1 MSLPLERH
9 ISEGFGSLFSN
20 FGSSDT
26 SAAPSEKSDFHL
38 SLCGWTIPRM
48 LFNEIMIAPK
58 GDYWKKNLLLVLLL
72 CALWHF
78 FPLNRQISPGPL
90 YSVAR

>member
-38 SLCGWTIPRM
+38 RLCGWIIPRM

-58 GDYWKKNLLLVLLL
+58 GDYWEKICFWFYCCVLYGIFSL
-72 CALWHF
+72 
-78 FPLNRQISPGPL
+78 
-90 YSVAR
+90 

>member
-58 GDYWKKNLLLVLLL
+58 GDYWKKKICFWFYCCVLYGI
-72 CALWHF
+72 F
-78 FPLNRQISPGPL
+78 FL
-90 YSVAR
+90 

>member
-1 MSLPLERH
+1 MPLERH

-38 SLCGWTIPRM
+38 RLCGWIIPRM

-58 GDYWKKNLLLVLLL
+58 GDYWEKFAFGSIAV
-72 CALWHF
+72 CFMAF